1 MSARQTLADYNISSW
16 PFILHKIAAIPGLFY
31 KYIKTLSLKVYDSYL
46 WLSPLS
52 MVLLWGG
59 FAFIASFFFMIS
71 RILKILRRDKE
82 RSRLTGYLYDGVLV
96 LVQRNIPY
104 FCIVSMLWSLLYI
117 THISFSNYQ
126 LLLKLIAVWFTFK
139 ILILIARLVLL
150 ERITDSSG
158 KDVKL
163 YYRLKW
169 LSLLGAGQLP

>member
-1 MSARQTLADYNISSW
+1 MSSRQTLADYNINSW
-16 PFILHKIAAIPGLFY
+16 PIILNKIAAIPGLFY

-52 MVLLWGG
+52 VVVLWSG
-59 FAFIASFFFMIS
+59 FVIIGVISFLIS
-71 RILKILRRDKE
+71 RFLKSLGRDKE

-104 FCIVSMLWSLLYI
+104 LCVVSMLWLLLTI
-117 THISFSNYQ
+117 THISFANYQ
-126 LLLKLIAVWFTFK
+126 LLFKLIAVWFTFK

-169 LSLLGAGQLP
+169 LLLLEDGQPL